1 MMPKKGHRNDV
12 MGNVLI
18 YLHDV
23 AGRLHNMEV
32 NEQHLLGV
40 RAEEF
45 KDAIVRL
52 DLYYSRIKRALII
65 YDSLLWMSFMM
76 ALAFVVNA
84 IK

>member
-1 MMPKKGHRNDV
+1 MPKKGHRNDV

-23 AGRLHNMEV
+23 AGRLQNMED
-32 NEQHLLGV
+32 NEQHVSGV

-45 KDAIVRL
+45 KDVIVKL
-52 DLYYSRIKRALII
+52 DKYYSRVKRALII

-76 ALAFVVNA
+76 ALAFIVNT